1 MTLTEIEDKFGINL
15 TENNRIRYVVYLR
28 IHYILNELKKG
39 KKKFHLSKELNLNH
53 VTVLFYFNSLAKYKK
68 IKEFNEIGIAFKNKD
83 INLFKDIEYRMLNF
97 EYEKN
102 APILGVKKLKKKDAP
117 KVKKW
122 SCQRIINAL
131 RFDNKSYLWNKEM
144 NIFNNED
151 YKILQQY
158 ENNIYNAFNSISSNN
173 NVSLR

>member
-15 TENNRIRYVVYLR
+15 TENNRNRYVVYLR

-39 KKKFHLSKELNLNH
+39 KRKYHISKELNLNH
-53 VTVLFYFNSLAKYKK
+53 GTVIYYLNLLSNYKK
-68 IKEFNEIGIAFKNKD
+68 IKEFNEIGVAFKNKD
-83 INLFKDIEYRMLNF
+83 INLFKDIEYRMLNV

-102 APILGVKKLKKKDAP
+102 APILGVRKIKKKDASV
-117 KVKKW
+117 VKKW
-122 SCQRIINAL
+122 SVQRISNAL
-131 RFDNKSYLWNKEM
+131 KFDNKSYLWNKEM

-158 ENNIYNAFNSISSNN
+158 ENNIYNAFNSISRDY
-173 NVSLR
+173 NVSIR